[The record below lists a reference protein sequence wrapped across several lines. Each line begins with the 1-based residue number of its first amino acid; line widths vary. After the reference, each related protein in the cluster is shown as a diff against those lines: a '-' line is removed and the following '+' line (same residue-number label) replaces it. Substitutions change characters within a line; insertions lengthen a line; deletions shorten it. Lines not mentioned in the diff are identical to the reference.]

1 MINIR
6 IYMKFKPYDDDQ
18 GLHLLNK
25 KESRVDSQVEKDGS
39 IMQERCKKNMI
50 ELLVFLYLV
59 DVLL

>member
-39 IMQERCKKNMI
+39 IMQGRCKKNMI

>member
-1 MINIR
+1 MINII

-25 KESRVDSQVEKDGS
+25 KESRVDSRVEKDSS